1 MSGLDDIKTLRGD
14 PYEINQYITIR
25 QPILDEVVN
34 YGANNYLS
42 LLANLTATSYDC
54 RFQLDDMGIDY
65 EEVSDYTMFCMLA
78 PLFSQSDTSIL
89 FGSLDLS
96 QFTVCYDDE
105 DVFYLSYQDIVID
118 EVIYQLI
125 VDYLRNTY
133 GLKRNY
139 IHFGNSMARK
149 FHMEDERRMLEEKA
163 KENNQYN
170 SWLAPLVSALV
181 NCGDFSYNYETVW
194 KLTICQFM
202 DAVKRIN
209 KLNEYRNLNIG
220 IYTGNIDTSKIPKN
234 KLSKQL
240 NWMGEL

>member
-1 MSGLDDIKTLRGD
+1 MYDLDDTKVLRGD
-14 PYEINQYITIR
+14 PYEVNQYITIR
-25 QPILDEVVN
+25 QPTLNEVVD

-42 LLANLTATSYDC
+42 LIANMTATSYDC

-65 EEVSDYTMFCMLA
+65 EDVDDYTMFCMLV
-78 PLFSQSDTSIL
+78 PLFTQKDTEIL
-89 FGSLDLS
+89 FGTLD
-96 QFTVCYDDE
+96 FTKFNVCYGDE
-105 DVFYLSYQDIVID
+105 DVPYLSCGDIVID

-125 VDYLRNTY
+125 VDYFRGTY
-133 GLKRNY
+133 GLKRNFV
-139 IHFGNSMARK
+139 HFGNSMARK
-149 FHMEDERRMLEEKA
+149 YYMEDERRILEEKN
-163 KENNQYN
+163 KNEDKHK

-181 NCGDFSYNYETVW
+181 NCSDFSYNYETVW

-209 KLNEYRNLNIG
+209 KLNEYRNLNLG

-234 KLSKQL
+234 KLNKQL